1 MTAKTYARLAAQFLP
16 LWPCCNW
23 PEPRAAGRIACIVAA
38 GLAWLGFAAYG
49 PERRRFVSSEEKA
62 MAHVLVMGASCGIGL
77 ETVKPGLRAG
87 HSVRALARSA
97 ASIAIQD
104 AALENVSGD
113 ALDSDMIR
121 DALQGIDAAIQTLG
135 IDISPPGHF

>member
-1 MTAKTYARLAAQFLP
+1 
-16 LWPCCNW
+16 
-23 PEPRAAGRIACIVAA
+23 
-38 GLAWLGFAAYG
+38 
-49 PERRRFVSSEEKA
+49 

-135 IDISPPGHF
+135 IDIPPSPRGGPFLNIQLYSRNVPASWSTV